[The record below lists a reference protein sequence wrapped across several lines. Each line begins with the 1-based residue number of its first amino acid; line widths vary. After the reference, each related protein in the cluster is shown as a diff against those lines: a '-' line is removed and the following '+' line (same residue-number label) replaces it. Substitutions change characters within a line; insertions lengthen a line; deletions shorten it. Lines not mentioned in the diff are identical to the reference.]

1 MSDNKKHGFLQ
12 KLSSSYRLAI
22 LNDRSLEEKA
32 VIKTT
37 PLWIFLI
44 FLLTVVCIM
53 VFSFLI
59 IAYSPLNEHVPGKTT
74 VEVKKELLKMSLEVD
89 SLLVLSQQ
97 RDLYLNNLRTIL
109 NGGVPI
115 QENSDNLLIDSDL
128 EASLKIS
135 KADSLFRLRVEEKSR
150 GDYIDNSEYSSVYF
164 FPPIVGELV
173 HEYSAAENHFGV
185 DVVAKKDAFISSV
198 DDGRVVLSD
207 WTRETGFV
215 IGVQHRGGFLS
226 LYKHNS
232 KLLKNVG
239 DFVKVGDPI
248 AVIGDSGEMTSG
260 PHLHFE
266 LWKNG
271 KSVNPINYISF

>member
-32 VIKTT
+32 VIKIT

-53 VFSFLI
+53 VFSFLL
-59 IAYSPLNEHVPGKTT
+59 IAYTPLNEHVPGKTT

-232 KLLKNVG
+232 KLLKSVG
-239 DFVKVGDPI
+239 DFVKAGDPI